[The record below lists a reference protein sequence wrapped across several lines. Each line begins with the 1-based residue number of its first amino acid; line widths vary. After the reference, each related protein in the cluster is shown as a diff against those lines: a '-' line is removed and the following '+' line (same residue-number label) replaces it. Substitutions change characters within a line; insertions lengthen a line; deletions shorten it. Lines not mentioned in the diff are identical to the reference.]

1 MSVESEV
8 ERLNLN
14 MNDITRQAALEA
26 VNIWEDLPEGLDDM
40 FLSGV
45 IASLAALTGDTE
57 DKGEIAER
65 LAGLVGNAFRMM
77 GSATV
82 VIEDPL

>member
-14 MNDITRQAALEA
+14 MNDITRQAALET

-45 IASLAALTGDTE
+45 IANLAALTGGTE
-57 DKGEIAER
+57 NKGEIAER
-65 LAGLVGNAFRMM
+65 LAGLVVNAFRMM

-82 VIEDPL
+82 VKEDPL